1 MATEFPHAHTA
12 PDRIRAGS
20 LRDRRQRVRRLHD
33 STCTTTPPAAP
44 GVLTT
49 LLCERCGNVNLIRV
63 KGCWY
68 CEKCHHKFDCYGW

>member
-1 MATEFPHAHTA
+1 MPNPSPTGREAERPAA
-12 PDRIRAGS
+12 ADPDAGS
-20 LRDRRQRVRRLHD
+20 APAEPAA
-33 STCTTTPPAAP
+33 PPSAP